1 MCVYFTAY
9 IAMFLCVVYGKKNNS
24 WIKSNWTGQ
33 FVYCSDICI
42 SCFLNFCTSQ
52 DKKEISN
59 NKIHITFD
67 ANDRLIQNLN
77 YDLFYFLRVQNKNLF
92 MLYSLIP
99 HHPYIGACS
108 LLTFKFFKTFAL
120 PRKIFF
126 LPYFIFWESHP
137 LCDICKL
144 TRQYLADVFT

>member
-1 MCVYFTAY
+1 MCFYFTANCNVLVCGLWKKEQ
-9 IAMFLCVVYGKKNNS
+9 ILNNIEQDNLCTVRIYV
-24 WIKSNWTGQ
+24 
-33 FVYCSDICI
+33 FPV
-42 SCFLNFCTSQ
+42 FLNFCTSQ

-67 ANDRLIQNLN
+67 ANDRLIQNLK
-77 YDLFYFLRVQNKNLF
+77 YDLFYFSSGTKHQSS

-108 LLTFKFFKTFAL
+108 LLTFKFLTTFAL

-126 LPYFIFWESHP
+126 LPYFIF
-137 LCDICKL
+137 
-144 TRQYLADVFT
+144 